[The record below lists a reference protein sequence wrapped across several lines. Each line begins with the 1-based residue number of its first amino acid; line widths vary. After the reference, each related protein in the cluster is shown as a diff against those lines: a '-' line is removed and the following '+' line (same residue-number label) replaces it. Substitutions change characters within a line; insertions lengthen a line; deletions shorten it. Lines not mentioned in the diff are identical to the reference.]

1 MHNLKNLVP
10 DLRVLLYARDKL
22 EIIVQTCQ
30 LNGDL
35 QFQLFMLRIEAH
47 CQGSK
52 LCKTCAIAQELL
64 VSWYTLIKNQQS
76 SPRNVTRG
84 RATLLLSNVPGS
96 RNSTKIVFHGRI
108 PTEKGPHFMGLKCR
122 SNQ

>member
-30 LNGDL
+30 LNGNL

-52 LCKTCAIAQELL
+52 FCKTCAIAQELL
-64 VSWYTLIKNQQS
+64 VSWYTLI
-76 SPRNVTRG
+76 
-84 RATLLLSNVPGS
+84 
-96 RNSTKIVFHGRI
+96 
-108 PTEKGPHFMGLKCR
+108 
-122 SNQ
+122 